1 MNVIVICGSI
11 LIILVVVVSS
21 ISIVKDYKDKLIEI
35 NKAKRRVDEDFDRLE
50 LRYAVESDAIR
61 KINNDSISIINKL
74 EEELTNKKEE
84 AKLIKLLNEN
94 CNNIEVI
101 NTTKS
106 KINKVNANIKTE
118 IRNLIE
124 EINKVFKNKIEL
136 TIDNNIPDKLY
147 YDNIKLIS
155 ALRLIISQTLKYN
168 IDGNIKITLSK
179 EDNMNSNVAISIK
192 LENIK
197 LIKNDNDRMLN
208 IVKQQFLL
216 TTPEPKIIETN
227 IDSELLA
234 IRQNLY
240 YLSGKVEFKEANNIM
255 MISFEFQEEK
265 KSKSTLRALIV
276 DDNKEMAKMNQ
287 KVLKELKIDSDI
299 ILNPLDCRKQLLE
312 NDYDIIFTDNQMPE
326 MDGTELFRN
335 LQTIDGFDI
344 PVVIVTADNDMDD
357 YFKTICGFDD
367 YIVKPLTKERVNKT
381 IKELMEKERIMK

>member
-11 LIILVVVVSS
+11 LIILVVVISS

-61 KINNDSISIINKL
+61 KINNDSLSIISKL
-74 EEELTNKKEE
+74 EEELTNNKEM

-168 IDGNIKITLSK
+168 IDENIKITLSK

-197 LIKNDNDRMLN
+197 LIKDDNDRMLN
-208 IVKQQFLL
+208 IVKHQFLL

-255 MISFEFQEEK
+255 IISFEFQEEK

-299 ILNPLDCRKQLLE
+299 ILNPMDCRKQLLE

-367 YIVKPLTKERVNKT
+367 YIVKPLTKEKVNKT
-381 IKELMEKERIMK
+381 IKELVGKERIMK